1 MENIIIILFLSC
13 IVGITLYGI
22 MVLISIREFRKEMTE
37 SFMKISENQKKI
49 YSDILKIKNR

>member
-1 MENIIIILFLSC
+1 MENIIITLLVSC